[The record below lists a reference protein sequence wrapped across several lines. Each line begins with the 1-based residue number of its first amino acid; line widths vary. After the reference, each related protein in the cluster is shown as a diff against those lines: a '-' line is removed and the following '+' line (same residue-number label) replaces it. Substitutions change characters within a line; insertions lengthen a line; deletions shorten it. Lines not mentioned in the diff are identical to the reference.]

1 MKDAYDVIV
10 VGGGAAGYTAAL
22 TLKTLRNDLDIL
34 LIRADE
40 RAQVPCAIPYLA
52 ATLETCDKNILPDE
66 PLKKLGVEIVVDEVL
81 DIDREAKTI
90 ETAKGLK
97 FKYRKLILATGSTP
111 STPPIKG
118 INLKGVYKIIKKWEV
133 LQELQKAV
141 REAEKIVIIG
151 GGFIGVEL
159 ADDLSNLKKDITI
172 IEILPHCLLLN
183 LDEEFA
189 VKVEEILKS
198 KGVKIMTNCR
208 AEAILGKEKV
218 EAVRLSDGRTI
229 PADVVIVAVGV
240 RPNTSLAEKVGL
252 KIGERGIAVDEYMR
266 TSDPNIYAIGDCAE
280 KRSFFTGTPTPALLA
295 SVAAFEA
302 RVVAA
307 NIAGL
312 RLPRTVL
319 GVVGVFLTNIGG
331 EAFGAAGL
339 TESIAKRM
347 GFDVIVGRAE
357 TVDKHPGTLPGARKT
372 EVKLIF
378 SKDGG
383 YLLGGEACGGSC
395 VGEFVNLIGLAIQ
408 RHMTLYDLYTMQYG
422 THPLLTPSP
431 VAYPIVTAALN
442 AYKKLKSQGL
452 SS

>member
-1 MKDAYDVIV
+1 MKDIYDVIII
-10 VGGGAAGYTAAL
+10 GGSAAGYTAAL
-22 TLKTLRNDLDIL
+22 TLKTLRNDLDVL
-34 LIRADE
+34 LVRVDE
-40 RAQVPCAIPYLA
+40 KAQVPCAIPYLA

-81 DIDREAKTI
+81 GIDRENKTI

-97 FKYRKLILATGSTP
+97 FRYGKLILSTGSTP
-111 STPPIKG
+111 FTPPIEG
-118 INLKGVYKIIKKWEV
+118 TNLKGVYTITKKWEI

-141 REAEKIVIIG
+141 REAKKIVVIG

-159 ADDLSNLKKDITI
+159 ADDLSNLKKDVTI
-172 IEILPHCLLLN
+172 VEILPHCLLLN

-189 VKVEEILKS
+189 IKVEEILKT

-208 AEAILGKEKV
+208 VEAILGKEKV
-218 EAVRLSDGRTI
+218 EAVKLSDGKTI
-229 PADVVIVAVGV
+229 PADVVVVAVGV
-240 RPNTSLAEKVGL
+240 RPNISLAEKAGL
-252 KIGERGIAVDEYMR
+252 KIGERSIAVDEYMR

-280 KRSFFTGTPTPALLA
+280 KRSFFIGTPTPALLA

-302 RVVAA
+302 RVAAA

-339 TESIAKRM
+339 TESAAKRI
-347 GFDVIVGRAE
+347 GFDVITGKAE
-357 TVDKHPGTLPGARKT
+357 TVDRHPGTMPGTRKT

-395 VGEFVNLIGLAIQ
+395 VGEFINLIGLAIQ
-408 RHMTLYDLYTMQYG
+408 KHVTLYDLYTMQYG

-431 VAYPIVTAALN
+431 IAYPIIAAALD
-442 AYKKLKSQGL
+442 AYKKLRS
-452 SS
+452 